1 MASRLFTK
9 APLGF
14 TLLEVHSAL
23 AAAANRLNSERARL
37 GISRFAT
44 LYVGPMLMS
53 PVTDELSFIASH
65 SDNDPGAFE
74 EIDRAIARLIES
86 RRRNRWWYLRRD
98 PYCA

>member
-1 MASRLFTK
+1 MASRLVTK

-14 TLLEVHSAL
+14 TLLEMHSAL
-23 AAAANRLNSERARL
+23 AAAANQLNSERARL

-53 PVTDELSFIASH
+53 PVTDEVLFVVSH
-65 SDNDPGAFE
+65 SDNDPDAAE
-74 EIDRAIARLIES
+74 QIDLALERLIES